1 MKIVELIT
9 FLAGGGAERFVV
21 DLSNQLSKDH
31 SVCLVTLLNDKKE
44 PEVRNFYRSELSDNV
59 QYINAGLPNGLKL
72 SSQWKVYSLLRKL
85 NPDVIHI
92 HLIPSLKYS
101 ALAIGL
107 LSITKKVY
115 FSVHSDLHNGYDEGL
130 FKLYCNTLGVFNK
143 FKLSC
148 LSEKNYEDFRSFYP
162 QTPIKCIT
170 NGRAP
175 VVPANLFDAVKD
187 EISYLRSNEHTML
200 LIHVARCHP
209 VKNQKLLIDAVNSIV
224 DSGYNIDLIVIGAGF
239 DTSDG
244 KVLVS
249 EACSRVHFIGV
260 KKNVSDYMLNSNIF
274 CLSSDFEGMPISLI
288 EASLAGVPAV
298 STPVCGAVDLI
309 MDGQNGYLS
318 KSHSLED
325 YKAALIKAI
334 DNYGNIKAKAME
346 MKDNS
351 PYTIKECANKYVA
364 FFNE

>member
-21 DLSNQLSKDH
+21 DLSNQLAREH
-31 SVCLVTLLNDKKE
+31 SVYLVTLLDDEKDKQT
-44 PEVRNFYRSELSDNV
+44 RNFYRSEISDNV
-59 QYINAGLPNGLKL
+59 HYVNLGLPNGLKF
-72 SSQWKVYSLLRKL
+72 SSQWKVYSYLRRL

-101 ALAIGL
+101 ALAVGL
-107 LSITKKVY
+107 LSFSRKIY
-115 FSVHSDLHNGYDEGL
+115 FSVHSDLHNGYDNGL
-130 FKLYCNTLGVFNK
+130 FKLYCNTFGRWSQ

-148 LSEKNYEDFRSFYP
+148 LSEKNYEDFKSFYP
-162 QTPIKCIT
+162 HTSIRCIT

-175 VVPANLFDAVKD
+175 IVATALFDSVK
-187 EISYLRSNEHTML
+187 EEMRNLRGNGQARL

-209 VKNQKLLIDAVNSIV
+209 IKNQKLLVDAVNAIV
-224 DSGYNIDLIVIGAGF
+224 GDDYNVDLVIVGAGF
-239 DTSDG
+239 DTPEG
-244 KVLVS
+244 EAIVS
-249 EACSRVHFIGV
+249 AACSRIHFVGV
-260 KKNVSDYMLNSNIF
+260 KKNVSDYILNADIF

-309 MDGQNGYLS
+309 KNGENGFLS

-325 YKAALIKAI
+325 YKKALVNAI
-334 DNYGNIKAKAME
+334 DNYDEIKAGALK
-346 MKDNS
+346 MKKHS
-351 PYTIKECANKYVA
+351 PYTIEECANKYVEY
-364 FFNE
+364 FNQ